1 MNNPASLR
9 SEVTSLDWINC
20 PVCRGIADQ
29 FAVERLSSLSGIRI
43 VCAYWL
49 YKLIP
54 ELQLILY
61 PFASLAISVTADMV
75 ETRWKNQA
83 SGF

>member
-29 FAVERLSSLSGIRI
+29 FAVERVSSLSGIR
-43 VCAYWL
+43 
-49 YKLIP
+49 
-54 ELQLILY
+54 
-61 PFASLAISVTADMV
+61 T
-75 ETRWKNQA
+75 
-83 SGF
+83 